1 MRDITFGQTSIET
14 WKYPKNE
21 NYDQGDDS
29 MQRFLCVS
37 SSEPPI
43 KRRVFPI
50 EPDEGLYDLG
60 WLENWRHF
68 FKMIREKGIF
78 RYETQ

>member
-60 WLENWRHF
+60 WLENWRLF
-68 FKMIREKGIF
+68 FKMIREKGVF